1 MDEIEVRRMVDLK
14 VLLVEKDDC
23 DAGTVQQIRNGL
35 AEDSAQYHILRD
47 ATEVLKKKLVDAK
60 PEQTNKLHLK
70 IGLSLFFLGHPTQ
83 AIEHLREADST
94 LANFYL
100 GRALLGKK
108 DYAEALKAFDRAE
121 KGGYTATQVQLQKV
135 AVQRASGHVK
145 EAQATL
151 AKLGEMASHSSE
163 FHFQKGC
170 LAAAEGHFPQALE
183 AFEQAIVLDPGHTGA
198 LFELARANDYAGNDD
213 DAVSF
218 YERCLRHPPVHLGT
232 LNNLGVLYE
241 DMGRFDKAVDCYRKL
256 LAANPTDI
264 QARLFLKD
272 AQASLSMV
280 ISHDEEKVDSR
291 LSQVFEIPVTDFELS
306 VRARNCLKKLNVRT
320 LGDLTRISEK
330 HMMASK
336 NFGEQ
341 SLNEI
346 RQMLTIKN
354 LKLGQSLDEVVPV
367 ERYRPA
373 PSELSEQEQAIYSK
387 PVSELQLSVR
397 ARKCMTRLNINTMGE
412 LLSKTQDELM
422 EARNFGV
429 TSLNE
434 VREKLT
440 LLGVSLRGD

>member
-1 MDEIEVRRMVDLK
+1 MDLK
-14 VLLVEKDDC
+14 VLLVEKEDC

-35 AEDSAQYHILRD
+35 AEDNSQYSILRD
-47 ATEVLKKKLVDAK
+47 ATEVLKKKLEIAR
-60 PEQTNKLHLK
+60 PEQSNKLHLK
-70 IGLSLFFLGHPTQ
+70 IGLSLFFLGHPSQ
-83 AIEHLREADST
+83 AIEHLRQADST

-108 DYAEALKAFDRAE
+108 DYTEALRAFERAE
-121 KGGYTATQVQLQKV
+121 KGGYTASQVHLQKV
-135 AVQRASGHVK
+135 AVYRASGNIK
-145 EAQATL
+145 EAVATL
-151 AKLGEMASHSSE
+151 AKLADMASHSAE
-163 FHFQKGC
+163 YHFQKGC
-170 LAAAEGHFPQALE
+170 LASADGLFSQAIE
-183 AFEQAIVLDPGHTGA
+183 SFEQAIKLDPGHTGA
-198 LFELARANDYAGNDD
+198 LFELARANDYTGNDD
-213 DAVSF
+213 DAVDY

-241 DMGRFDKAVDCYRKL
+241 DMGQYTKAVECYRKL
-256 LAANPTDI
+256 LAANPLDA

-272 AQASLSMV
+272 AQASQSMV
-280 ISHDEEKVDSR
+280 ISHTDDKVDTR

-306 VRARNCLKKLNVRT
+306 VRARNCLKKLNVKT

-346 RQMLTIKN
+346 KQMLTIKG
-354 LKLGQSLDEVVPV
+354 LRLGQSLEEGAPT
-367 ERYRPA
+367 ERATGRVDHIQ
-373 PSELSEQEQAIYSK
+373 LSEQEQAIYGK
-387 PVSELQLSVR
+387 PVSELNLSVR

-412 LLSKTQDELM
+412 LLSKTADELM

-440 LLGVSLRGD
+440 IMGVSLRGD

>member
-1 MDEIEVRRMVDLK
+1 MDLK
-14 VLLVEKDDC
+14 VLLVEKEDC

-35 AEDSAQYHILRD
+35 AEDNSQYSILRD
-47 ATEVLKKKLVDAK
+47 ATEVLKKKLEIAR
-60 PEQTNKLHLK
+60 PEQSNKLHLK
-70 IGLSLFFLGHPTQ
+70 IGLSLFFLGHPSQ
-83 AIEHLREADST
+83 AIEHLRQADST
-94 LANFYL
+94 LASFYL

-108 DYAEALKAFDRAE
+108 DYTEALSAFERAE
-121 KGGYTATQVQLQKV
+121 KGGYTASQVHLQKV
-135 AVQRASGHVK
+135 AVYRASGNIK
-145 EAQATL
+145 EAVATL
-151 AKLGEMASHSSE
+151 AKLADMASHSAE
-163 FHFQKGC
+163 YHFQKGC
-170 LAAAEGHFPQALE
+170 LASADGLFSQAIE
-183 AFEQAIVLDPGHTGA
+183 SFEQAIKLDPGHTGA

-213 DAVSF
+213 DAVEY

-241 DMGRFDKAVDCYRKL
+241 DMGQYTKAVECYRKL
-256 LAANPTDI
+256 LAANPLDA

-272 AQASLSMV
+272 AQASQSMV
-280 ISHDEEKVDSR
+280 ISHIDDKVDTR

-306 VRARNCLKKLNVRT
+306 VRARNCLKKLNVKT

-346 RQMLTIKN
+346 KQMLTIKG
-354 LKLGQSLDEVVPV
+354 LRLGQSLEEGAPT
-367 ERYRPA
+367 ERATGRVDHIQ
-373 PSELSEQEQAIYSK
+373 LSEQEQAIYGK
-387 PVSELQLSVR
+387 PVSELNLSVR

-412 LLSKTQDELM
+412 LLSKTADELM

-440 LLGVSLRGD
+440 IMGVSLRGD

>member
-1 MDEIEVRRMVDLK
+1 MDLK
-14 VLLVEKDDC
+14 VLLVEKEDC

-35 AEDSAQYHILRD
+35 AEDNSQYGVLRD
-47 ATEVLKKKLVDAK
+47 ATEVLKKKLEGAR
-60 PEQTNKLHLK
+60 PEQLNKLHLK
-70 IGLSLFFLGHPTQ
+70 IGLSLFFLGHPSQ
-83 AIEHLREADST
+83 AIEHLRQAEST

-108 DYAEALKAFDRAE
+108 EYPEALDAFERAE
-121 KGGYTATQVQLQKV
+121 KGGYTASQVHLQKV
-135 AVQRASGHVK
+135 AVYRASGNIK
-145 EAQATL
+145 DAIATL
-151 AKLGEMASHSSE
+151 AKLADMASHSAE
-163 FHFQKGC
+163 YHFQKGS
-170 LAAAEGHFPQALE
+170 LASKDGHFTQAIE
-183 AFEQAIVLDPGHTGA
+183 SFEQAIKLDPGHTGA

-213 DAVSF
+213 DAVEY

-241 DMGRFDKAVDCYRKL
+241 DMGQYTKAVECYRKL
-256 LAANPTDI
+256 LAANPLDSR
-264 QARLFLKD
+264 ARLFLKD
-272 AQASLSMV
+272 AQASQSMV
-280 ISHDEEKVDSR
+280 ISHTDDKVDTR

-306 VRARNCLKKLNVRT
+306 VRARNCLKKLNVKT

-346 RQMLTIKN
+346 KQMLTIKG
-354 LKLGQSLDEVVPV
+354 LRLGQSLEEGAPT
-367 ERYRPA
+367 ERSVGRMDHIQ
-373 PSELSEQEQAIYSK
+373 LSEQEQAIYAK
-387 PVSELQLSVR
+387 PVSELNLSVR

-412 LLSKTQDELM
+412 LLSKSADELM

-440 LLGVSLRGD
+440 IMGVGLRGD

>member
-1 MDEIEVRRMVDLK
+1 MVDLK
-14 VLLVEKDDC
+14 VLLVEKEDC

-35 AEDSAQYHILRD
+35 AEDNSQYSILRD
-47 ATEVLKKKLVDAK
+47 ATEVLKKKLETAK
-60 PEQTNKLHLK
+60 PEQSNKLHLK
-70 IGLSLFFLGHPTQ
+70 IGLSLFFLGHPSQ
-83 AIEHLREADST
+83 AIEHLRQADST

-108 DYAEALKAFDRAE
+108 DYAEALGAFERAE
-121 KGGYTATQVQLQKV
+121 KGGYTASQVHLQKV
-135 AVQRASGHVK
+135 AVYRASGNLKDAV
-145 EAQATL
+145 ATL
-151 AKLGEMASHSSE
+151 AKLADMASHSAE
-163 FHFQKGC
+163 YHFQKGC
-170 LAAAEGHFPQALE
+170 LASADGNFNQAIE
-183 AFEQAIVLDPGHTGA
+183 SFEQAIKLDPGHTGA

-213 DAVSF
+213 DAVEY

-241 DMGRFDKAVDCYRKL
+241 DMGQYTKAVECYRKL
-256 LAANPTDI
+256 LAANPLDA

-272 AQASLSMV
+272 AQASQSMV
-280 ISHDEEKVDSR
+280 ISHTDDKVDTR

-306 VRARNCLKKLNVRT
+306 VRARNCLKKLNVKT

-346 RQMLTIKN
+346 KQMLTIKG
-354 LKLGQSLDEVVPV
+354 LRLGQSLEEGAPT
-367 ERYRPA
+367 ERATGRVDHIQ
-373 PSELSEQEQAIYSK
+373 LSEQEQAIYGK
-387 PVSELQLSVR
+387 PVSELNLSVR

-412 LLSKTQDELM
+412 LLSKTADELM

-440 LLGVSLRGD
+440 IMGVSLRGD

>member
-1 MDEIEVRRMVDLK
+1 MVDLK
-14 VLLVEKDDC
+14 VLLVEKEDC

-35 AEDSAQYHILRD
+35 AEDNSQYSILRD
-47 ATEVLKKKLVDAK
+47 ATEVLKKKLEIAR
-60 PEQTNKLHLK
+60 PEQSNKLHLK
-70 IGLSLFFLGHPTQ
+70 IGLSLFFLGHPSQ
-83 AIEHLREADST
+83 AIEHLRQADST

-108 DYAEALKAFDRAE
+108 DYTEALRAFERAE
-121 KGGYTATQVQLQKV
+121 KGGYTASQVHLQKV
-135 AVQRASGHVK
+135 AVYRASGNIK
-145 EAQATL
+145 EAVATL
-151 AKLGEMASHSSE
+151 AKLADMASHSAE
-163 FHFQKGC
+163 YHFQKGC
-170 LAAAEGHFPQALE
+170 LASADGLFSQAIE
-183 AFEQAIVLDPGHTGA
+183 SFEQAIKLDPGHTGA

-213 DAVSF
+213 DAVDY

-241 DMGRFDKAVDCYRKL
+241 DMGQYTKAVECYRKL
-256 LAANPTDI
+256 LAANPLDA

-272 AQASLSMV
+272 AQASQSMV
-280 ISHDEEKVDSR
+280 ISHTDDKVDTR

-306 VRARNCLKKLNVRT
+306 VRARNCLKKLNVKT

-346 RQMLTIKN
+346 KQMLTIKG
-354 LKLGQSLDEVVPV
+354 LRLGQSLEEGAPT
-367 ERYRPA
+367 ERATGRVDHIQ
-373 PSELSEQEQAIYSK
+373 LSEQEQAIYGK
-387 PVSELQLSVR
+387 PVSELNLSVR

-412 LLSKTQDELM
+412 LLSKTADELM

-440 LLGVSLRGD
+440 IMGVSLRGD